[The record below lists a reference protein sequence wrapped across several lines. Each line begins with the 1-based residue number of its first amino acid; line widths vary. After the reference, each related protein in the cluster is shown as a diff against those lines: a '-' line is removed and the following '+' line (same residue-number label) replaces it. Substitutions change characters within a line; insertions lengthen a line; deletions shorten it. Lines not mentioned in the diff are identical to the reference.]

1 MKFVCETHE
10 KKKLKKF
17 RKNAIALQ
25 PNNIEKSINQ
35 TTSILKILVTG
46 GAGFVGSS
54 LCLSLKKKYPE
65 YSIIAFDN
73 LKRRG
78 SELNL
83 ADFQRENIAF
93 IHGDI
98 RNNEDLL
105 AAGPFDILIEASA
118 EPSVTAGLNSDPTY
132 VINNNLYG
140 SINCF
145 NACLKNDA
153 KLIFLSTSRV
163 YPIENIE
170 KANFIE
176 QPTRFAFDEN
186 QNEDGI
192 SKRGISEAFKLDG
205 ARSFYGTT
213 KLSSEMFI
221 QEYSEFY
228 GLKAAVT
235 RFGVI
240 AGPRQM
246 GKTDQGVVTLWMA
259 KHFWNQSLK
268 YIGYGGTGK
277 QVRDILHVDDLIEL
291 VDLQIHNIEK
301 FNGKIY
307 NAGGGLENSA
317 SLLEM
322 TAICEKITGNKIT
335 IGSEIETRPADL
347 RMFITDNSKI
357 ESEIG
362 WKPKKSVE
370 KVFTD
375 IYHWI
380 KDNEVQLEK
389 ILK

>member
-1 MKFVCETHE
+1 MKIV
-10 KKKLKKF
+10 
-17 RKNAIALQ
+17 
-25 PNNIEKSINQ
+25 
-35 TTSILKILVTG
+35 VTG
-46 GAGFVGSS
+46 GAGFVGST
-54 LCLSLKKKYPE
+54 LCIQLKNKYPTYE
-65 YSIIAFDN
+65 IFAFDN

-83 ADFQRENIAF
+83 EDFKKLDISF

-98 RNNEDLL
+98 RNAEDLNSL
-105 AAGPFDILIEASA
+105 GEFDILVEASA
-118 EPSVTAGLNSDPTY
+118 EPSVTAGLDSDPTY

-145 NACLKNDA
+145 NICLKNKA

-163 YPIENIE
+163 YPIEQIE
-170 KANFIE
+170 SADFIE
-176 QPTRFAFDEN
+176 EATRFSFSEN
-186 QNEDGI
+186 QKSEGI
-192 SKRGISEAFKLDG
+192 SPKGISEKLSLEG

-213 KLSSEMFI
+213 KLSSELFI
-221 QEYSEFY
+221 QEYAAFY
-228 GLKAAVT
+228 GLKAAIT

-268 YIGYGGTGK
+268 YIGYGGQGK
-277 QVRDILHVDDLIEL
+277 QVRDILHVDDLVEL
-291 VDLQIHNIEK
+291 IDLQIHEIEK
-301 FNGKIY
+301 FEGKIY
-307 NAGGGLENSA
+307 NVGGGLENSA

-322 TAICEKITGNKIT
+322 TKICEKISGNKIH
-335 IGSEIETRPADL
+335 IDEVAETRTADL
-347 RMFITDNSKI
+347 RIFITDNSKI

-370 KVFTD
+370 TVFQD
-375 IYHWI
+375 IYNWI
-380 KDNEVQLEK
+380 KNNEKQLES

>member
-1 MKFVCETHE
+1 M
-10 KKKLKKF
+10 
-17 RKNAIALQ
+17 
-25 PNNIEKSINQ
+25 
-35 TTSILKILVTG
+35 LKILVTG
-46 GAGFVGSS
+46 GAGFVGST
-54 LCLSLKKKYPE
+54 LCIQLKQKYPA
-65 YSIIAFDN
+65 YTIIAFDN

-83 ADFQRENIAF
+83 IDFQKLGIVF

-98 RNNEDLL
+98 RNNEDIV
-105 AAGPFDILIEASA
+105 AVGEFDILIEASA
-118 EPSVTAGLNSDPTY
+118 EPSVTAGLDSDPTY

-145 NACLKNDA
+145 NACLKNKA

-163 YPIENIE
+163 YPIETIE

-176 QPTRFAFDEN
+176 EATRFSLDEE
-186 QNEDGI
+186 QIEL
-192 SKRGISEAFKLDG
+192 GISEKGISEKLRLDG

-221 QEYSEFY
+221 QEYAAFY
-228 GLKAAVT
+228 GLKAAVN

-259 KHFWNQSLK
+259 KHYWKQSLK

-277 QVRDILHVDDLIEL
+277 QVRDILHVDDLVDLI
-291 VDLQIHNIEK
+291 DLQIHQIEK
-301 FNGKIY
+301 FEGKIY
-307 NAGGGLENSA
+307 NVGGGLENSA

-322 TAICEKITGNKIT
+322 TTICEKITGNKIT
-335 IGSEIETRPADL
+335 IGSETETRPADL
-347 RMFITDNSKI
+347 RMYITDNGLI
-357 ESEIG
+357 EKEIG
-362 WKPKKSVE
+362 WKPKRNVE
-370 KVFTD
+370 QVFKD
-375 IYHWI
+375 IFVWI
-380 KDNEVQLEK
+380 KNNEEQLES

>member
-1 MKFVCETHE
+1 M
-10 KKKLKKF
+10 
-17 RKNAIALQ
+17 
-25 PNNIEKSINQ
+25 S
-35 TTSILKILVTG
+35 KIVVTG
-46 GAGFVGSS
+46 GAGFVGST
-54 LCLSLKKKYPE
+54 LCIQLKEKYPN
-65 YSIIAFDN
+65 YTIVAFDN

-83 ADFQRENIAF
+83 IDFQKLGIEF

-98 RNNEDLL
+98 RNNEDIL
-105 AAGPFDILIEASA
+105 AVGSFDVLIEASA
-118 EPSVTAGLNSDPTY
+118 EPSVTAGLDSDPTY

-145 NACLKNDA
+145 NACLKQNA

-163 YPIENIE
+163 YPIDPIE
-170 KANFIE
+170 KANFTE
-176 QPTRFAFDEN
+176 QETRFAFDEN
-186 QNEDGI
+186 Q
-192 SKRGISEAFKLDG
+192 KQTGISENGISEQLSLDG

-221 QEYSEFY
+221 QEYAAFY

-259 KHFWNQSLK
+259 KHYWKQSLK

-277 QVRDILHVDDLIEL
+277 QVRDILHVDDLVDLI
-291 VDLQIHNIEK
+291 DLQIHEIEK
-301 FNGKIY
+301 FSGKIY
-307 NAGGGLENSA
+307 NVGGGLQNSA
-317 SLLEM
+317 SLQEM
-322 TAICEKITGNKIT
+322 TTICEKITGNKIT
-335 IGSEIETRPADL
+335 IGSETQTRPADL
-347 RMFITDNSKI
+347 RMFVTDNSLI
-357 ESEIG
+357 ENEIG

-370 KVFTD
+370 TVFTD
-375 IYHWI
+375 IFEWI
-380 KDNEVQLEK
+380 KENEKQLET

>member
-1 MKFVCETHE
+1 M
-10 KKKLKKF
+10 
-17 RKNAIALQ
+17 
-25 PNNIEKSINQ
+25 
-35 TTSILKILVTG
+35 LKIVITG
-46 GAGFVGSS
+46 GAGFVGST
-54 LCLSLKKKYPE
+54 LCLQLKNKYPE

-83 ADFQRENIAF
+83 IDFQKQGIPF
-93 IHGDI
+93 VHGDI
-98 RNNEDLL
+98 RNAEDI
-105 AAGPFDILIEASA
+105 AAIGEFDVLIEASA
-118 EPSVTAGLNSDPTY
+118 EPSVTAGLDSDPTY

-145 NACLKNDA
+145 NACLKYNA
-153 KLIFLSTSRV
+153 KLIFLSTSRI
-163 YPIENIE
+163 YPIEAIE
-170 KANFIE
+170 KASFIE
-176 QPTRFAFDEN
+176 AETRFSFDEN
-186 QNEDGI
+186 QTETGI
-192 SKRGISEAFKLDG
+192 SKAGISEKLKLDG

-221 QEYSEFY
+221 QEYSAFY
-228 GLKAAVT
+228 GLQAAVT

-259 KHFWNQSLK
+259 KHYWNQSLK

-277 QVRDILHVDDLIEL
+277 QVRDILHVDDL
-291 VDLQIHNIEK
+291 VDLADMQIHNIEK

-307 NAGGGLENSA
+307 NAGGGFKNSA

-335 IGSEIETRPADL
+335 VGSESQTRPADL
-347 RMFITDNSKI
+347 RMFITDNTLI
-357 ESEIG
+357 EKETG
-362 WKPKKSVE
+362 WKPTRNVE
-370 KVFTD
+370 KVFGD
-375 IYHWI
+375 IYNWI
-380 KDNEVQLEK
+380 KSNELQLEP

>member
-1 MKFVCETHE
+1 MKIV
-10 KKKLKKF
+10 
-17 RKNAIALQ
+17 
-25 PNNIEKSINQ
+25 
-35 TTSILKILVTG
+35 VTG
-46 GAGFVGSS
+46 GAGFVGST
-54 LCLSLKKKYPE
+54 LCLQLKEKYPSYE
-65 YSIIAFDN
+65 IVAFDN

-83 ADFQRENIAF
+83 ADFQKQEIPF
-93 IHGDI
+93 FHGDI

-105 AAGPFDILIEASA
+105 SLGNFDVLVEASA
-118 EPSVTAGLNSDPTY
+118 EPSVTAGLDSDPTY

-145 NACLKNDA
+145 NACLKNKA

-163 YPIENIE
+163 YPINWIE
-170 KANFIE
+170 EANFTE
-176 QPTRFAFDEN
+176 QETRFSFDAN
-186 QNEDGI
+186 QTTIGI
-192 SKRGISEAFKLDG
+192 SLNGISEELSLEG

-213 KLSSEMFI
+213 KLASELFI
-221 QEYSEFY
+221 QEYAAFY

-277 QVRDILHVDDLIEL
+277 QVRDILHVDDLVEL
-291 VDLQIHNIEK
+291 IDLQIHQIEK
-301 FNGKIY
+301 FEGKIY
-307 NAGGGLENSA
+307 NVGGGLGNSA

-322 TAICEKITGNKIT
+322 TKICEKITGNTIKIA
-335 IGSEIETRPADL
+335 SEKETRTADL
-347 RMFITDNSKI
+347 RIFITNNSRI
-357 ESEIG
+357 EDEIG

-370 KVFTD
+370 TVFRD
-375 IYHWI
+375 IYEWI
-380 KDNEVQLEK
+380 RTNEKQLET